1 MNQDT
6 KTSATTQSVQANIQ
20 KISNIKI
27 NSINALL
34 SKEREAVFAP
44 KKDQVKDQIILS
56 KDINAEDDSNL
67 QKQE

>member
-1 MNQDT
+1 MNQDI
-6 KTSATTQSVQANIQ
+6 KTSETSQSVQANIQ

>member
-6 KTSATTQSVQANIQ
+6 KTSATTQSVQVNIQ

-67 QKQE
+67 QKQD

>member
-34 SKEREAVFAP
+34 SKEREAVFAQ

-56 KDINAEDDSNL
+56 KDINAEDDGNL

>member
-1 MNQDT
+1 
-6 KTSATTQSVQANIQ
+6 VQANIQ